1 MMKTYEDR
9 RIEDFQK
16 KIENAQI
23 TASETASSWRDRCI
37 QIMAALGFDYGD
49 LDENIP
55 EEYQNMKTKK
65 LEAEISRLEDEKW
78 RLRTD
83 LSIEKHYNES
93 QESSIKRLE
102 VEVEYWRQKNLE
114 LQSNYREMMYERDHA
129 ISRANYL
136 DKSENYEPER
146 W

>member
-83 LSIEKHYNES
+83 LSIEKQYNES
-93 QESSIKRLE
+93 QE
-102 VEVEYWRQKNLE
+102 
-114 LQSNYREMMYERDHA
+114 
-129 ISRANYL
+129 
-136 DKSENYEPER
+136 
-146 W
+146 